1 MSPPP
6 PEPSAPNS
14 AVLSTPES
22 LARLLRRHLLST
34 GIPLALLTL
43 AASLWDLLPATG
55 LADRLAAGA
64 IGLVATVLVV
74 RFLNALL
81 ELVLLTSLQRLVPS
95 GELSAVKALLPMQR
109 TLIWLLGALV
119 FLQNQGLQLTA
130 VVGALAG
137 AGLGIG
143 FALQGPARDFFTY
156 LTILLDRPFRIGDLL
171 RFDDV
176 TGRVLQ
182 VGLRSTQLRSI
193 DGELVVVAN
202 SELLTKTLRNFGD
215 QQERRVLQRL
225 VLRRDSPTDA
235 AARLLEIARNAVATS
250 SDARFERCHLQELS
264 TAGLVFEL
272 CYFLSTREPV
282 AAAAAQQLINLELLQ
297 GLRAGELGLA
307 EPIPQL
313 GAPLSGPGTS
323 ASSRG

>member
-1 MSPPP
+1 M
-6 PEPSAPNS
+6 
-14 AVLSTPES
+14 
-22 LARLLRRHLLST
+22 ARLLRRQLLST
-34 GIPLALLTL
+34 AVPLALL
-43 AASLWDLLPATG
+43 SLTAILLDLLPLQG
-55 LADRLAAGA
+55 LIDRLASGG
-64 IGLVATVLVV
+64 IGLAATVLTV
-74 RFLNALL
+74 RFLNAVL
-81 ELVLLTSLQRLVPS
+81 ELVLISSLQRLVPPT
-95 GELSAVKALLPMQR
+95 ELSGVKALLPMLR
-109 TLIWLLGALV
+109 TMVWLLGALV

-156 LTILLDRPFRIGDLL
+156 VTILLDRPWRIGDLL

-182 VGLRSTQLRSI
+182 VGLRSTQLRSV
-193 DGELVVVAN
+193 DGELVIVAN
-202 SELLTKTLRNFGD
+202 SELLTKTIRNYGD

-235 AARLLEIARNAVATS
+235 VSRLLAIASTAVAAS
-250 SDARFERCHLQELS
+250 GEARFERCHLLELS
-264 TAGLVFEL
+264 PLGLVFEL

-282 AAAAAQQLINLELLQ
+282 AAAAAQQRINLDLLRQ
-297 GLRAGELGLA
+297 LRLNGLELA
-307 EPIPQL
+307 EPMP
-313 GAPLSGPGTS
+313 AFESMALSGSGTS

>member
-1 MSPPP
+1 
-6 PEPSAPNS
+6 
-14 AVLSTPES
+14 VRSTPEA
-22 LARLLRRHLLST
+22 LGRLLRRHLLT
-34 GIPLALLTL
+34 TAIPLALLGL
-43 AASLWDLLPATG
+43 AAILWDLLPATG
-55 LADRLAAGA
+55 LADRLASGA
-64 IGLVATVLVV
+64 LGLVATVLVV

-81 ELVLLTSLQRLVPS
+81 ELVLLTSLQRLVPPS
-95 GELSAVKALLPMQR
+95 ELSGVQALLPMQR

-156 LTILLDRPFRIGDLL
+156 LTILLDRPYRIGDLL

-225 VLRRDSPTDA
+225 VLRRDSPADA
-235 AARLLEIARNAVATS
+235 APRLLEISGAAVAGS
-250 SDARFERCHLQELS
+250 PEARFERCHLLELS

-282 AAAAAQQLINLELLQ
+282 AAAAAQQRINLALLEA
-297 GLRAGELGLA
+297 LRAAGLELA
-307 EPIPQL
+307 EPM
-313 GAPLSGPGTS
+313 PLLAGGVSGSGTS
-323 ASSRG
+323 PSFRG